1 MDHPS
6 KREHKDEDEN
16 RTANCDKDLERS
28 PESTDFRKHI
38 QSAVEISHEAFD
50 RETIIEYYL
59 QGVVSAVDILDFGAI
74 DILVDGAKVKSLGD
88 FILQGNGKTK
98 ELSDSLTIFGDHV
111 CHLGS
116 QLDFFEALLPDDV
129 GLGVIESVKVIL
141 AQVRLKL
148 VRGIV
153 IEALLV
159 DVGVVI
165 LVHGITINPG
175 KNQVFINLKL
185 KLSQILA
192 FNDLDIAQVRI
203 MSNLLVTKSILDDGI
218 SVFEFSGC
226 LLLDD
231 VAPHIKNLLLG
242 TFKENQVFNRF
253 FSTVEK
259 GLCRDDF
266 SIEILHL

>member
-1 MDHPS
+1 M
-6 KREHKDEDEN
+6 
-16 RTANCDKDLERS
+16 
-28 PESTDFRKHI
+28 
-38 QSAVEISHEAFD
+38 
-50 RETIIEYYL
+50 
-59 QGVVSAVDILDFGAI
+59 
-74 DILVDGAKVKSLGD
+74 VDGTEVEPLRN
-88 FILQGNGKTK
+88 FVLQSNGEAE
-98 ELSDSLTIFGDHV
+98 ELSDSLAVFGDHFG
-111 CHLGS
+111 HLRS
-116 QLDFFEALLPDDV
+116 ELDFVEALLPDDV
-129 GLGVIESVKVIL
+129 GLGVIESIKVIL

-153 IEALLV
+153 NEALLV

-218 SVFEFSGC
+218 SIFELFRC
-226 LLLDD
+226 LLLNDI
-231 VAPHIKNLLLG
+231 APHIKNLLLG
-242 TFKENQVFNRF
+242 TFKENQVFYRF

-259 GLCRDDF
+259 GLCRNDF